1 MKIVSIQSWL
11 EKLPLT
17 KPYTI
22 AYKTFY
28 DTEIVFFE
36 IGLANGIK
44 GIGAS
49 NPFPEVVGESPQNT
63 LENLLSESVQY
74 LIGKDINNYKYL
86 IHDIVHKLPDLPG
99 TQAAIDIALHDAYG
113 KYKNISVLD
122 IYGQKVKPLPTSI
135 TIGIKDVEEMKDE
148 AQHYYEKGFRILKIK
163 TGINVEDD
171 IERVTKLSGLFSNR
185 MTIRVDANQG
195 YNIEQLQKFIHQ
207 TNKLNLELIEQPLSV
222 EDDGK
227 LTSLNKKEIDM
238 LVADESLIN
247 INSAI
252 ELTKTPQRFGVFNI
266 KLMKCGGILGAR
278 QIAEIARNA
287 GISLFWGCND
297 ENMISITAALH
308 AAYTCANTR
317 YLDLDGSFDIND
329 PFFKGGFILKD
340 GYMFPNELPGL
351 GVFRS

>member
-36 IGLANGIK
+36 IGLANGMK

-63 LENLLSESVQY
+63 LENLQSESVQY
-74 LIGKDINNYKYL
+74 LLGKDINNYQYL
-86 IHDIVHKLPDLPG
+86 IHDIVNKLPDLPG

-148 AQHYYEKGFRILKIK
+148 AKHYYEKGFRILKIK

-171 IERVTKLSGLFSNR
+171 IERVTKLSGLFRNR

-195 YNIEQLQKFIHQ
+195 YNIEQLQKFIQQ
-207 TNKLNLELIEQPLSV
+207 TNKLNLELIEQPLPV

-227 LTSLNKKEIDM
+227 LTSLNENEIDM

-252 ELTKTPQRFGVFNI
+252 QLAKTPQRYGVFNI

-278 QIAEIARNA
+278 QIAEIAHNA

-351 GVFRS
+351 GVFR